1 MYRDWMLYFLRLF
14 FWIYRLFLKI
24 GQTISTLPTAFGYST
39 SDYVGSSVDISEDG
53 NSIAIGSLAANTAA
67 IFDYNGSSWVLRS
80 SIFGTGESSSQSG
93 AGIFGNQ
100 CGYDVSLSYDANT
113 VIIGCPRSGSY
124 EQGDVR
130 VYTYNNDINEFE
142 QIGQFIQGDVPAG
155 ELGRYV
161 NISAEGDYITYISR
175 IRKDN

>member
-1 MYRDWMLYFLRLF
+1 RID
-14 FWIYRLFLKI
+14 IYNFSDSNWVKTGEITGFGDYNANHNTMSINSSGNTIIIANPGEISQESSVRVYKLLNSSWTQI

-130 VYTYNNDINEFE
+130 
-142 QIGQFIQGDVPAG
+142 
-155 ELGRYV
+155 
-161 NISAEGDYITYISR
+161 
-175 IRKDN
+175 